1 MHDKSNIVRTIKD
14 LIIIVGII
22 LLFIY
27 QPIVAIILAIGIL
40 IGIVIIWLIERDS

>member
-22 LLFIY
+22 MLFIY

-40 IGIVIIWLIERDS
+40 IGIVIIWLIELDS

>member
-14 LIIIVGII
+14 LIIIIGII

-40 IGIVIIWLIERDS
+40 IGIVIIWLIERDD

>member
-40 IGIVIIWLIERDS
+40 IGIVIIWLIELDS

>member
-14 LIIIVGII
+14 LIIIIGII
-22 LLFIY
+22 MLFIY

-40 IGIVIIWLIERDS
+40 IGIVIIWLIERDD

>member
-14 LIIIVGII
+14 LIIIIGII
-22 LLFIY
+22 MLFIY

-40 IGIVIIWLIERDS
+40 IGIVIIWLIELDS

>member
-27 QPIVAIILAIGIL
+27 QPIVVIILAIGIL
-40 IGIVIIWLIERDS
+40 IGIVIIWLIERDD

>member
-14 LIIIVGII
+14 LILIVGII

-27 QPIVAIILAIGIL
+27 QPIVVIILAIGIL
-40 IGIVIIWLIERDS
+40 IGIVIIWLIERDD

>member
-14 LIIIVGII
+14 LILIVGII

-40 IGIVIIWLIERDS
+40 IGIVIIWLIERDD